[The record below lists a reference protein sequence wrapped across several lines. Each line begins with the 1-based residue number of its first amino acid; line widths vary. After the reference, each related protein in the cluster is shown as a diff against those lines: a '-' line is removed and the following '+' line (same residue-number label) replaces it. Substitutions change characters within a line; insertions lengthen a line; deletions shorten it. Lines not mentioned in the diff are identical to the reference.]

1 MGCALP
7 REGVW
12 GSGAGRESR
21 CKVIDV
27 LDAALWGLVQG
38 LTEFLP
44 ISSSGHL
51 VLVPAFL
58 DKDPPGLAT
67 TAVLHLGTLAAVLWY
82 FRADVAWLLRP
93 NRDPRARHVI
103 KLLIVGT
110 LPAVVAGLLL
120 ESTLDDIFDNAARAG
135 GALIFTGVVL
145 LASGYLTRLTRRL
158 EAAEIPDALV
168 VGTAQAVA
176 LVPGV
181 SRSGMTIT
189 ASMGRGFTKEESAR
203 FSFLLAIPVILGGGL
218 NQTLDLAGEGGLE
231 WSLAVGV
238 VVAAVSG
245 YAAIAVLIK
254 ALTRY
259 GLRPFAAYCF
269 IVGAVA
275 ILFY

>member
-1 MGCALP
+1 M
-7 REGVW
+7 
-12 GSGAGRESR
+12 R
-21 CKVIDV
+21 CRRRIASNLIAV

-58 DKDPPGLAT
+58 DKEAPGLAT

-82 FRADVAWLLRP
+82 FRSDVRWLMRP
-93 NRDPRARHVI
+93 DQDPRAWMIV
-103 KLLIVGT
+103 KLLALGT
-110 LPAVVAGLLL
+110 VPAVVAGLLL
-120 ESTLDDIFDNAARAG
+120 ESTLDEIFDSPSRAG
-135 GALIFTGVVL
+135 MALIFTGVVL
-145 LASGYLTRLTRRL
+145 AASGYIGKLVRTL
-158 EAAEIPDALV
+158 EDAGVPDAVV

-189 ASMGRGFTKEESAR
+189 ASLLRRFTPEEAAR
-203 FSFLLAIPVILGGGL
+203 FSFLLAIPVILGGGSK
-218 NQTLDLAGEGGLE
+218 QMLDLAGEGGLE
-231 WSLAVGV
+231 WSLLIGV

-245 YAAIAVLIK
+245 YFAIAVLIK

-259 GLRPFAAYCF
+259 GLRPFALYCF
-269 IVGAVA
+269 VVGAIA
-275 ILFY
+275 IIWY